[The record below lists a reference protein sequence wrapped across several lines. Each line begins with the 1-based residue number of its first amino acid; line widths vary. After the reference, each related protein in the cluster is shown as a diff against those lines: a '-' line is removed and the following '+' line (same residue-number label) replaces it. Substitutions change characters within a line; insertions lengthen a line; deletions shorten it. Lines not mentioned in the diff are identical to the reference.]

1 MSARIYPEKR
11 CPLEFTFHQTVPFL
25 PFFPTDLGKTFK
37 GLVQAIYLASAIP
50 EIVFYIILFNE
61 NYKVDQQAINLGI
74 SQKELKTR
82 KKKNIVNLS
91 GQFSHFLLKTIIMF
105 LLLLRYLLP
114 DVAWVNTLHKSQMG
128 FNYGL
133 ATLCYF
139 WSSPELKR
147 HYFNYDSE

>member
-1 MSARIYPEKR
+1 MLALYNTADP
-11 CPLEFTFHQTVPFL
+11 PFCQIL
-25 PFFPTDLGKTFK
+25 MRRLIPFFPTDLGKTFK
-37 GLVQAIYLASAIP
+37 SMVQAIYLASAIP

-61 NYKVDQQAINLGI
+61 NYKVDQQAIDLGI

-114 DVAWVNTLHKSQMG
+114 DVGWVKILYESQRG
-128 FNYGL
+128 INYGL

>member
-1 MSARIYPEKR
+1 MRSLI
-11 CPLEFTFHQTVPFL
+11 

-37 GLVQAIYLASAIP
+37 SMVQAIYLASAIP

-61 NYKVDQQAINLGI
+61 NYKVDQQAIDLGI
-74 SQKELKTR
+74 SQKELKSR

-114 DVAWVNTLHKSQMG
+114 DVGWVKTLYESQRG
-128 FNYGL
+128 INYGL